1 VPFAQATGDPRPG
14 IGGGSR
20 SAAGPDVGYDG
31 PMGPRP
37 MLVLIGLLALS
48 LNLRGPLSAY
58 PPLLGDVRE
67 GLGLAAGTAGA
78 VQTGAIL
85 AMAVGSLVGARIGA
99 ALGSTRALG
108 ASVGLVALGSALR
121 GVPATVPLALG
132 TILIGLGIGI
142 SGVLLTSVVKDRL
155 ADRAAAVSGAYVVAM
170 MAGSTIVSAVAVPLA
185 VGLGGWSFS
194 LAIWAVPAL
203 VAVAVWSVI
212 MRGDPPARA
221 QVPTRLPWRDRF
233 ARLASTYQAGVSLTV
248 YGSLTWI
255 AATYVDRGWSPASAG
270 LLIAVWSIAQLPAA
284 LVMPWLAERTGR
296 IRPWALVVA
305 ACTVVGV
312 LGMILWP
319 EPPLVDAWVWAALIG
334 FACGAGFPLNLGVIA
349 WLAPDAQA
357 AAATSGM
364 ALGVGYT
371 VAGIGPLLMGV
382 LVDLTEGYAA
392 ALCVL
397 LGAAGLQL
405 VATLAMGDVR
415 RPSPADPVPTR

>member
-1 VPFAQATGDPRPG
+1 
-14 IGGGSR
+14 
-20 SAAGPDVGYDG
+20 
-31 PMGPRP
+31 
-37 MLVLIGLLALS
+37 MLVLVGILALS

-67 GLGLAAGTAGA
+67 SLGLAAGTAGA

-85 AMAVGSLVGARIGA
+85 AMAVGSLVGARVGA

-108 ASVGLVALGSALR
+108 ASVGLVALGSGVR
-121 GVPATVPLALG
+121 GIPATVPLALG
-132 TILIGLGIGI
+132 TIMIGLGIGI

-170 MAGSTIVSAVAVPLA
+170 MVGSTVVSAAAVPLA

-194 LAIWAVPAL
+194 LAVWAVPAL

-212 MRGDPPARA
+212 MRGGPAAPA

-255 AATYVDRGWSPASAG
+255 APTYVDRGWSAASAG

-296 IRPWALVVA
+296 VRPWALVVV
-305 ACTVVGV
+305 ACTALGV
-312 LGMILWP
+312 LGMIVWP
-319 EPPLVDAWVWAALIG
+319 EPPLVGPWGWVFLIG

-349 WLAPDAQA
+349 WRAPDPQA

-371 VAGIGPLLMGV
+371 VAGLGPLLMGV
-382 LVDLTEGYAA
+382 LVDLTHGYGA

-405 VATLAMGDVR
+405 VATLGLGDVR
-415 RPSPADPVPTR
+415 RPNPVSAGSPGR